1 VKMIS
6 IHESIHMRP
15 HLRRNSKMW
24 RTLRNIRILYALKKS
39 RFSCPWLL
47 CS

>member
-1 VKMIS
+1 MIS
-6 IHESIHMRP
+6 IHEGIHMGP
-15 HLRRNSKMW
+15 HPRRNSKMW
-24 RTLRNIRILYALKKS
+24 RTLINIRILHAWKKC